1 MSTAAPETISDE
13 LNIPVSE
20 PEEAKDERRG
30 RGRPE
35 GSKNKGP
42 DATFFD
48 RLKNLDWERHVVY
61 LYRLQ
66 PLIDLTTAGGSK
78 YVTKYAEPFDEDR
91 VMRDLGS
98 GMYQARLTELQG
110 TTGKSK
116 QIDTYNF
123 EVFNMK
129 YPPQIPVGVW
139 LEDHRNERWK
149 WAKGLLTSEQNKP
162 EEQRNGSG
170 QDTGRLVQTIAKELR
185 EGQLNP
191 GEQFKAHAEIY
202 KMGLADAKAP
212 APAAPGDDS
221 ALKLLIP
228 VITAALTAKEKPA
241 DDPVLGMMK
250 LQLELQR
257 EQNKADRE
265 QAKADREAA
274 EKRAEAA
281 EKRHSELMNTMLSR
295 KETSGLESVQQ
306 FAQIFAAV
314 KGIGEG
320 GLVAPTDNSLAG
332 VFMDGLRD
340 ALPDVLRSVAPGVG
354 QMLGG
359 IGRGAT
365 PPRAALPPGAPPQ
378 SAPPAPAAGAPPAPP
393 PQADP
398 HIGAYQCVF
407 MNQAAL
413 LNAVK
418 AGKPGVEF
426 GDWLVEGHG
435 PLEIEKLK
443 AAGVDR
449 IVAFIS
455 QQIPALWT
463 ELQPFEMKFRSFL
476 SELMSWTPADEDDP
490 DEPPAEPSAATEPV
504 FPGGKKTAKAAKK
517 GAN

>member
-13 LNIPVSE
+13 LNIPEAE
-20 PEEAKDERRG
+20 PKEPKEERSG
-30 RGRPE
+30 RGRPP
-35 GSKNKGP
+35 GAKNKGP

-48 RLKNLDWERHVVY
+48 RLKDLDWERHVVY

-66 PLIDLTTAGGSK
+66 PLIDLATAGGSK

-149 WAKGLLTSEQNKP
+149 WAKDLLTAEQNKP
-162 EEQRNGSG
+162 QGERGSNG
-170 QDTGRLVQTIAKELR
+170 QDVGKQVKEVLQEIRQGQVSPTDQFNAMVNAHQAGVKQGIETAK
-185 EGQLNP
+185 QP
-191 GEQFKAHAEIY
+191 
-202 KMGLADAKAP
+202 P
-212 APAAPGDDS
+212 ATADDS

-228 VITAALTAKEKPA
+228 VITAALTVKDKPA

-250 LQLELQR
+250 LQLDMQR

-274 EKRAEAA
+274 EKRAESA
-281 EKRHSELMNTMLSR
+281 EKRHNDLMTLMMNR
-295 KETSGLESVQQ
+295 KETSGLESVEQ
-306 FAQIFAAV
+306 FAKIFAAV

-320 GLVAPTDNSLAG
+320 GLVAPTDNTLAG

-359 IGRGAT
+359 IGGAPRPA
-365 PPRAALPPGAPPQ
+365 PPLRTLAPGAPP
-378 SAPPAPAAGAPPAPP
+378 PPPPTTSQPAPP

-418 AGKPGVEF
+418 SGKPGIEF

-455 QQIPALWT
+455 QQVPAMWA
-463 ELQPFEMKFRSFL
+463 ELQPFEMKFRAFL
-476 SELMSWTPADEDDP
+476 SELMSWTPADEEEEDQPAD
-490 DEPPAEPSAATEPV
+490 PPADPAAEPV
-504 FPGGKKTAKAAKK
+504 FPGKAKSKKK